1 MKKIFLILFLIIF
14 IFISFILL
22 DGYFSYNAIINEIPI
37 SEKVSNI
44 RSKENY
50 TSINE
55 VPEFYKNAIIA
66 IEDHRFYNHHGIDLV
81 STVRA
86 FITNIKEKSLEQGG
100 SSITQQVAKNLYF
113 TQEKRFTRKV
123 SELLVAFDLE
133 KNFSKDEI
141 LELYM
146 NNIYFGDGY
155 YCVYDAAYGYFNK
168 EPAELSL
175 YEATLLAG
183 IPNAPSVYA
192 PTKNLKLGT
201 QKQLQVLDA
210 MLKYEYISSEE
221 YDEVLEQINEL
232 DLE

>member
-66 IEDHRFYNHHGIDLV
+66 IEDHRFYNHHGIDFV

-141 LELYM
+141 LELYI
-146 NNIYFGDGY
+146 NNVYFGDGY

-168 EPAELSL
+168 EPSELSL

-201 QKQLQVLDA
+201 QKQMQVLNA

-232 DLE
+232 NLE